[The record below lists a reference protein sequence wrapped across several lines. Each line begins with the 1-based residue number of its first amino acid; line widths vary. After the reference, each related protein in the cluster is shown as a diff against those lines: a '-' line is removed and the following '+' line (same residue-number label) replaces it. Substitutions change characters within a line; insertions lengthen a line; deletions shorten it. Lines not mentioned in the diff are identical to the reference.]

1 MTITNNT
8 LDAIIM
14 CVLSVSVFGP
24 ESVSYERSRLG
35 NRTNLRH
42 CSARVFFVK
51 MSQSHDFSI
60 SKFPGYQN
68 GSFSSISRFPGN
80 QNGSFSNI
88 SRIPGFQS
96 DSNQIKNNTRHLKP
110 LNKKYDDK
118 INRGVRVVCFNLVGP
133 V

>member
-1 MTITNNT
+1 MT
-8 LDAIIM
+8 
-14 CVLSVSVFGP
+14 VLSVSVFGP
-24 ESVSYERSRLG
+24 ESVSYERSRLE

-42 CSARVFFVK
+42 FSARVFFVK
-51 MSQSHDFSI
+51 IPQSQYFSI

-96 DSNQIKNNTRHLKP
+96 DSKP
-110 LNKKYDDK
+110 NKQKYAPFKAIEIEKYDDK
-118 INRGVRVVCFNLVGP
+118 ENNRGVGVVFF
-133 V
+133 

>member
-1 MTITNNT
+1 MT
-8 LDAIIM
+8 
-14 CVLSVSVFGP
+14 VLSVSVFGP
-24 ESVSYERSRLG
+24 ESVSYERSRLE

-42 CSARVFFVK
+42 FSARVFFVK
-51 MSQSHDFSI
+51 IPQSQYFSI

-96 DSNQIKNNTRHLKP
+96 DSKPIKENARHLKRKHMTV
-110 LNKKYDDK
+110 NK
-118 INRGVRVVCFNLVGP
+118 NRGVGVVFFYLVNP
-133 V
+133 VRLYWFICKD